1 MSEKLD
7 KLIKEC
13 DDFFNSQFTKYETD
27 YKSFIDTYNTAIT
40 RTESYDGNVGDK
52 VWPRDF
58 FPDKP
63 NIKTYGDFYKWLFNI
78 EYGSVFYNEKDV
90 NTSYSEYIDPVTGE
104 NEKNR
109 RVTPVG
115 GSGADFNVPKS
126 LKDKIDSNI
135 IQKPIYKELR
145 SKYDNIQ
152 VYNKYKLAKEIT
164 AEKFSKKVLEV
175 ILANFPS
182 NTILTKWKA
191 ATPGDNWYN
200 GLNGKTPYSHNDI
213 GIINIVSREYP
224 FKQDYYGG
232 TFWFFIDNPWSKTS
246 AIYDALIESIN
257 ESKNNL
263 ITGSQS
269 SPEFGPQPVEPVK
282 EIKIDPLNVSG
293 KIILK
298 VKSGPGLMIGETEKN
313 IVGGFSIFKDIQ
325 FDKPGDY
332 VISVTSTS
340 PDTEETEFKI
350 KVTPEPDVIPQD
362 ESRGKEEVISGN
374 RPIIAQIDQPTIK
387 LPPMEFDKK
396 VNDDNAG
403 LVADSIGAMPFV
415 NYMGSPIQDRDIEN
429 LKIYHD
435 GIVPKCK
442 ITFIDSQNLMKTV
455 GEPQEDSNFEVF
467 INAKSNNLKS
477 IHLKFKVEMFKN
489 SGNGLYII
497 QGTLDVD
504 LLYRI
509 NYKNMTGTSFEVIR
523 NLCKEI
529 GLGFNSNIL
538 NTNDSMTWKFNGK
551 KNYESISDI
560 IKHSYISDSSFMAG
574 YIDYYY
580 CFNYVDVE
588 KESIRDISKD
598 VGVETGVDKID
609 TISKVVNL
617 QLINEPS
624 MNKSCFY
631 FSQYTTQN
639 NATELAI
646 KTGNSTII
654 KGYDR
659 SKKTMEIFYI
669 DAFTSDGSK
678 SLILKGSKYDKDA
691 FNNNVT
697 TKYMGKMDSDN
708 VHKNYLY
715 APELNQRNLNDLNKL
730 QMNLVLSSHNLNLYK
745 LQKINVSVLNLVPTV
760 TAPEKILWRQSGDW
774 IISDI
779 VFKFSKESGTK
790 KVFTQEILL
799 IRKELGKT
807 MDEIAKDQPVEKKD
821 ENNDKVNT
829 NPEPV
834 APNSVYQLGDI
845 YRVKDSKGKEYW
857 ISIKALTDEGNG
869 VFGELTS
876 LQVFDDKIDTKTTET
891 QTAKVVTPPLD
902 SGLTPVVLK

>member
-27 YKSFIDTYNTAIT
+27 YKSFIDIYNNAIT

-63 NIKTYGDFYKWLFNI
+63 DIKTYGEFYKWLFNI
-78 EYGSVFYNEKDV
+78 EYGSIFYNEKDV
-90 NTSYSEYIDPVTGE
+90 NPSYEERFDRVTGE
-104 NEKNR
+104 YEKNR
-109 RVTPVG
+109 KVTPVN

-126 LKDKIDSNI
+126 LNDKIDADL
-135 IQKPIYKELR
+135 IQKPIYKVLR

-152 VYNKYKLAKEIT
+152 SYNIYNLAKEIT
-164 AEKFSKKVLEV
+164 SKKFSNKVLEI
-175 ILANFPS
+175 ILSNIPS
-182 NTILTKWKA
+182 NIILTKWSA
-191 ATPGDNWYN
+191 TTPGEYWYT
-200 GLNGKTPYSHNDI
+200 GLNGKTSFSHNDV
-213 GIINIVSREYP
+213 GIIDKVSREYP

-246 AIYDALIESIN
+246 TLYDALIESIN

-269 SPEFGPQPVEPVK
+269 TPDPQPVEPVK
-282 EIKIDPLNVSG
+282 NINIDPLNVSG

-298 VKSGPGLMIGETEKN
+298 VKSGPGVIIGETEKD
-313 IVGGFSIFKDIQ
+313 IVSGFSIFKDIQ
-325 FDKPGDY
+325 FDQPGDY
-332 VISVTSTS
+332 VIAVTSTS
-340 PDTEETEFKI
+340 PDTEPTEFKI
-350 KVTPEPDVIPQD
+350 KVTPEPEVITQD
-362 ESRGKEEVISGN
+362 ESRGKEETISGN
-374 RPIIAQIDQPTIK
+374 RPIIAQIDQPTIP

-396 VNDDNAG
+396 VNDANAG

-415 NYMGSPIQDRDIEN
+415 NYMGSPIQDRDVEN

-455 GEPQEDSNFEVF
+455 GAPQEDSKFEVF

-477 IHLKFKVEMFKN
+477 IHLKFKVEVFKDM
-489 SGNGLYII
+489 GGGLYAIE
-497 QGTLDVD
+497 GTLDVD

-509 NYKNMTGTSFEVIR
+509 NYSTMIGTSFEVIR

-538 NTNDSMTWKFNGK
+538 NTNDRMTWKFNGK
-551 KNYESISDI
+551 KNFESISEI
-560 IKHSYISDSSFMAG
+560 VKHSYISDTSFMAG

-588 KESIRDISKD
+588 KESIRDISND
-598 VGVETGVDKID
+598 VGVETGVDKVD
-609 TISKVVNL
+609 TISKVVKL

-631 FSQYTTQN
+631 FDNYTTQN

-646 KTGNSTII
+646 KNGNTTIV
-654 KGYDR
+654 KSYDR
-659 SKKTMEIFYI
+659 SKKTMQVFKI
-669 DAFTSDGSK
+669 DALTSDGSK

-697 TKYMGKMDSDN
+697 TMYMGKMDLDN

-715 APELNQRNLNDLNKL
+715 APILNKRNLDDLNKL
-730 QMNLVLSSHNLNLYK
+730 QMKLVLSSHNLNLYK

-779 VFKFSKESGTK
+779 VFKFNTEGTK

-821 ENNDKVNT
+821 ENNDKSNI

-834 APNSVYQLGDI
+834 APNSVYDLGEV
-845 YRVKDSKGKEYW
+845 YRVKDNKGEEYL
-857 ISIKALTDEGNG
+857 ILIKAKTDDVNG
-869 VFGELTS
+869 VFAQLTS
-876 LQVFDDKIDTKTTET
+876 IKTSTDPIGLTSSEVT
-891 QTAKVVTPPLD
+891 NSTVVTPI
-902 SGLTPVVLK
+902 K

>member
-27 YKSFIDTYNTAIT
+27 YKSFIDTYNIAIT
-40 RTESYDGNVGDK
+40 KTESYDGNVGDK

-63 NIKTYGDFYKWLFNI
+63 NIKTYGEFYKWLFNV

-90 NTSYSEYIDPVTGE
+90 YPAYNEYIDPVTGE

-126 LKDKIDSNI
+126 LKDKIDSDI

-175 ILANFPS
+175 TLANFPS
-182 NTILTKWKA
+182 NTILTKWTA

-200 GLNGKTPYSHNDI
+200 GLNGKTSYSHNDI

-246 AIYDALIESIN
+246 ALYDALIESIN

-269 SPEFGPQPVEPVK
+269 NATVDPQPVEPVK
-282 EIKIDPLNVSG
+282 NIKIDPINVSG

-298 VKSGPGLMIGETEKN
+298 VKSGPGSIIGETEKD
-313 IVGGFSIFKDIQ
+313 IVSGFSIFKDIQ
-325 FDKPGDY
+325 FDLPGDY

-340 PDTEETEFKI
+340 PDTEPTEFKI
-350 KVTPEPDVIPQD
+350 KVTPEPEVVPQD
-362 ESRGKEEVISGN
+362 ESRGKEEVINGN

-396 VNDDNAG
+396 VNDSNAG
-403 LVADSIGAMPFV
+403 LIADSIGAMPFV
-415 NYMGSPIQDRDIEN
+415 NYMGSPIQDRDIQN

-442 ITFIDSQNLMKTV
+442 MTFIDSQNLMRTV
-455 GEPQEDSNFEVF
+455 GAPQEDSKFEVF

-477 IHLKFKVEMFKN
+477 IHLKFKVEVFKDMG
-489 SGNGLYII
+489 SGLYAIE
-497 QGTLDVD
+497 GALDID

-509 NYKNMTGTSFEVIR
+509 NYQTMMGTSFEVIR

-551 KNYESISDI
+551 KNFESISEI
-560 IKHSYISDSSFMAG
+560 VKHSYISDSSFMAG

-588 KESIRDISKD
+588 KESIRDISND
-598 VGVETGVDKID
+598 VGVETGVDQID
-609 TISKVVNL
+609 TISKVVKL

-631 FSQYTTQN
+631 FNQYTTQN

-646 KTGNSTII
+646 KNGNSTII
-654 KGYDR
+654 KSYDR
-659 SKKTMEIFYI
+659 SKKTMQIFNI

-697 TKYMGKMDSDN
+697 TKYMGKMDLDN

-715 APELNQRNLNDLNKL
+715 APILNQRNLDDLNKL
-730 QMNLVLSSHNLNLYK
+730 QMKLVLSSHNLNLYK
-745 LQKINVSVLNLVPTV
+745 LQKINISVINLVPTV
-760 TAPEKILWRQSGDW
+760 TTPERILWRQSGEW

-779 VFKFSKESGTK
+779 VFKFNTEGGTK
-790 KVFTQEILL
+790 KLFTQEIIL

-807 MDEIAKDQPVEKKD
+807 KEEIIKDQPVEKKD

-834 APNSVYQLGDI
+834 APNSVYDLGDI
-845 YRVKDSKGKEYW
+845 YRVKDSKGEEYL
-857 ISIKALTDEGNG
+857 ILIKAKTDDGNGIFGQLTSIKTSTDPI
-869 VFGELTS
+869 VLTS
-876 LQVFDDKIDTKTTET
+876 SEATNSN
-891 QTAKVVTPPLD
+891 VVTP
-902 SGLTPVVLK
+902 TK

>member
-63 NIKTYGDFYKWLFNI
+63 NIKTYGEFYKWLFNI

-90 NTSYSEYIDPVTGE
+90 NTSYSEYIDLVTGE

-109 RVTPVG
+109 RVSPVG
-115 GSGADFNVPKS
+115 GSGSDFNVPQS
-126 LKDKIDSNI
+126 LKEKITSDTT
-135 IQKPIYKELR
+135 QEPIYKELR
-145 SKYDNIQ
+145 SKHDNIQ
-152 VYNKYKLAKEIT
+152 VYNKYKIAKST
-164 AEKFSKKVLEV
+164 GEKFSKKVLEV
-175 ILANFPS
+175 ILEKFQS
-182 NTILTKWKA
+182 NYILTKWTTTTPDDYWYGGIDGKA
-191 ATPGDNWYN
+191 S
-200 GLNGKTPYSHNDI
+200 YSHSDI
-213 GIINIVSREYP
+213 GIIDIVSREYP
-224 FKQDYYGG
+224 ILQNYYGG
-232 TFWFFIDNPWSKTS
+232 TFWLFIENPWSKTS
-246 AIYDALIESIN
+246 TLYDALIESIN

-269 SPEFGPQPVEPVK
+269 TPDPQPLEPVK
-282 EIKIDPLNVSG
+282 NIKIDPINVSG

-298 VKSGPGLMIGETEKN
+298 VKSGPGSIIGETEKD

-325 FDKPGDY
+325 FDQPGDY

-340 PDTEETEFKI
+340 PDTEPTEFKI

-396 VNDDNAG
+396 VNDANAG

-415 NYMGSPIQDRDIEN
+415 NYMGSPIQDRDVEN

-442 ITFIDSQNLMKTV
+442 MTFIDSQNLMKTV
-455 GEPQEDSNFEVF
+455 GAPQEDSKFEVF

-477 IHLKFKVEMFKN
+477 IHLKFKVEVFKDM
-489 SGNGLYII
+489 GGGLYAIE
-497 QGTLDVD
+497 GALDVD

-509 NYKNMTGTSFEVIR
+509 KYTTMMGTSFEVIR

-551 KNYESISDI
+551 KNFESISEI
-560 IKHSYISDSSFMAG
+560 VKHSYISDTSFMAG

-588 KESIRDISKD
+588 KESVRDTSKD
-598 VGVETGVDKID
+598 VGVETGVDKVD
-609 TISKVVNL
+609 TVSKVVKL

-639 NATELAI
+639 NATELAM
-646 KTGNSTII
+646 KNGNTTII
-654 KGYDR
+654 KSYDR
-659 SKKTMEIFYI
+659 SKKTMQVFNI

-697 TKYMGKMDSDN
+697 TKYMGKMDLDN

-715 APELNQRNLNDLNKL
+715 APILNQRNLDDLNKL
-730 QMNLVLSSHNLNLYK
+730 QMKLVLSSHNLNLYK
-745 LQKINVSVLNLVPTV
+745 LQKINVSVINTQTSV
-760 TAPEKILWRQSGDW
+760 TDIERILWRQSGDW

-779 VFKFSKESGTK
+779 VFKFNTEGGTK
-790 KVFTQEILL
+790 KVFTQEIIL

-807 MDEIAKDQPVEKKD
+807 KDEIAQDQPVEKKD

-829 NPEPV
+829 NPDPV
-834 APNSVYQLGDI
+834 EPNSVYDLGDI
-845 YRVKDSKGKEYW
+845 YRVKDSKGEEYL
-857 ISIKALTDEGNG
+857 ILIKAKTDDGNGIFGQLTSIKTSTEPIG
-869 VFGELTS
+869 LTS
-876 LQVFDDKIDTKTTET
+876 SEVTNST
-891 QTAKVVTPPLD
+891 VVTP
-902 SGLTPVVLK
+902 TK